1 MNKKMGRIPILINLT
16 LLINGCIQQPDI
28 PPNTGEFLVI
38 TETECIMGVH
48 IDFRSGIQVF
58 NETGVELVFTKFIK
72 YAQDN
77 QQPIFGD
84 AYGNNWKFKNST
96 IHGIYLDVKY
106 WKVAALWYSKEDKTW
121 HIKTVF
127 DVSETGE
134 VVRLLGCV

>member
-1 MNKKMGRIPILINLT
+1 MPKKMGRILILICLILLT
-16 LLINGCIQQPDI
+16 NGCIQQPDI
-28 PPNTGEFLVI
+28 PPNTREFPVI

-48 IDFRSGIQVF
+48 IDFRSEIQVI

-72 YAQDN
+72 YAQEN

-84 AYGNNWKFKNST
+84 AYGNNWKFKNT
-96 IHGIYLDVKY
+96 TTHGTYQGIKY
-106 WKVAALWYSKEDKTW
+106 WKVAALWYSEEDQTW

-127 DVSETGE
+127 DVSEAGE